1 MISPADAEKMSAQL
15 DLIESEV
22 RTMQARIRI
31 LSSEIAKMR
40 EKLL

>member
-15 DLIESEV
+15 DLIESEI
-22 RTMQARIRI
+22 RTMQARIRV
-31 LSSEIAKMR
+31 LSAEIQKMR

>member
-15 DLIESEV
+15 DLIESEIK
-22 RTMQARIRI
+22 TMQARIRI

>member
-1 MISPADAEKMSAQL
+1 MISPADAEKMAAQL